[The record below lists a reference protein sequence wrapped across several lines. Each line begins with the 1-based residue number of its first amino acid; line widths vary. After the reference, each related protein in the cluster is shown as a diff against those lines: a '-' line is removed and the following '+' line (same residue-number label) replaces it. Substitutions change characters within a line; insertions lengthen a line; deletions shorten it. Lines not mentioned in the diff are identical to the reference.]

1 MAKKARSK
9 GSASK
14 RKKQPAKKGES
25 KKRKP
30 RVKVLKD
37 FLFST
42 WVIVILLW
50 MGLILLGRNMLDMSS
65 ADKGGKVVKA
75 RKNQVIASVRKTLP
89 SPGVVQHSLRS
100 DKSNGDILKPRSE
113 KTVKKDAKS
122 AKEAGTKPLMPE
134 KDNSYVKQCGRVS
147 LIIDDMGRDI
157 KMAKR
162 FLSLPYPI
170 AFAVLPY
177 EPHTAEVA
185 SMIKERGRVLLL
197 HMPMEPK
204 GYPKV
209 NPGPG
214 ALFLNQLE
222 DEQKRLFLEALRRV
236 PGAVGVNNHMGS
248 RFTEDR
254 EAMTHFLTWVKE
266 QGLFFVDSMTTP
278 KSVGCEIAKEIGVP
292 CVKRDVF
299 LDHLVKKEF
308 IYHQIEELKIKAHNR
323 CYVVAIGH
331 PHELTLNALMK
342 MSILEN
348 DSVVFVSLLR
358 KGARAW

>member
-9 GSASK
+9 GSTSK
-14 RKKQPAKKGES
+14 GKKQSDRKGES
-25 KKRKP
+25 RKRKP

-65 ADKGGKVVKA
+65 ADKGRRVVKE
-75 RKNQVIASVRKTLP
+75 KKVQVVASVRKNLP
-89 SPGVVQHSLRS
+89 SFGVVQHSLRS
-100 DKSNGDILKPRSE
+100 DKSNRDGLKQPPE
-113 KTVKKDAKS
+113 KTLEKDVKRT
-122 AKEAGTKPLMPE
+122 KEAGSKPLMAE
-134 KDNSYVKQCGRVS
+134 KDNSYVKRCGRVS

-162 FLSLPYPI
+162 FLSIPYPI
-170 AFAVLPY
+170 AFSVLPY

-278 KSVGCEIAKEIGVP
+278 KSVGCEVAKEIGVP

-299 LDHLVKKEF
+299 LDHLVKKDF
-308 IYHQIEELKIKAHNR
+308 IYHQIEELKIKAHSK

-331 PHELTLNALMK
+331 PHELTLKALMNL
-342 MSILEN
+342 SFLESDN
-348 DSVVFVSLLR
+348 IVFVSLLG
-358 KGARAW
+358 KDF